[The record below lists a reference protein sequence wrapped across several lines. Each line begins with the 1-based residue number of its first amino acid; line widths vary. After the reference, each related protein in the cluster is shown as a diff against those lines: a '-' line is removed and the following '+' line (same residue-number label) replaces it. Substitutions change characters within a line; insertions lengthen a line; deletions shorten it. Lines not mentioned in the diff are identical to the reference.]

1 MYKSALRSGAFLL
14 AGALAMLAGGCSS
27 MTRSPLPTVPKVDL
41 SRFMGEWYVIGVIPT
56 FLERGAHN
64 AVEKYERNPDGTI
77 ATTFTFR
84 KGSFDGPRKE
94 YRPKGFVRDDPSNAV
109 WGMQF
114 VWPIK
119 AEYLIVHLDD
129 DYTTTVVARTRRDHA
144 WIMSRTP
151 TMSED
156 EYQRLVKQLAEWGYD
171 SARIERVPQRW

>member
-1 MYKSALRSGAFLL
+1 MARRA
-14 AGALAMLAGGCSS
+14 
-27 MTRSPLPTVPKVDL
+27 LPTVPKVEID
-41 SRFMGEWYVIGVIPT
+41 RFMGEWYVIGVIPT

-64 AVEKYERNPDGTI
+64 AVEKYERNADGTI

-84 KGSFDGPRKE
+84 KGGFDGPRKE
-94 YRPKGFVRDDPSNAV
+94 YHPKGFVRDDPSNAV

-129 DYTTTVVARTRRDHA
+129 DYTTTVVARTKRDHA

-151 TMSED
+151 TMPEG

-171 SARIERVPQRW
+171 PARIERVPQRW